1 MSNGYANSPGNYA
14 APRGQDGAAAY
25 PEGGVLP
32 PQAIEIEQA
41 VLGGMLI
48 EHEAATLAIELLQPS
63 DFYRKGHRHVFEIMQ
78 ELYEKSNPLDL
89 ITVESE
95 LRDRKLLEEIGGPA
109 YLGELTRAVSSAA
122 NIEYHCQILAEKAIK
137 RTIISTFTD
146 VVKESYDPGTDPYD
160 MLDKAER
167 SIYELANAKR
177 GIESNNMSDI
187 LKKTLQHLE
196 DIRGQKGGITGIP
209 SGTDVDKWTAGWQ
222 KGDMV
227 IIAARPSMGK
237 TAFVLTIARNAALFP
252 VEEKR
257 AAVAIFSLE
266 MSSQQLV
273 QRLLTM
279 EGRVNAQDARTG
291 RLTDNDFKLLIDAA
305 SRLFKAKIF
314 IDDTPALSVLELR
327 SKCRRLKS
335 EHDINLII
343 IDYLQLMRGNTNDRN
358 SNREQEIA
366 TISRGLKSLAKEL
379 DVPVIALSQLSRA
392 VETRGGN
399 KRPMLSDLRESGSI
413 EQDADVVCFLYRPGY
428 YNITTDDEGNSTE
441 GVAEVIIG
449 KQRNGPVGT
458 VKLQFVE
465 QYARFENF
473 ASYQNNA
480 PGMDSAESEGGGNQG
495 GGNSS
500 AALPPFD
507 DDDETAGAVSPS
519 EPGTSRR
526 PPMYQPGPADF
537 SDDSGEIPP
546 F

>member
-1 MSNGYANSPGNYA
+1 MSNGYANNPGNYQG
-14 APRGQDGAAAY
+14 PRGQDAPPAS

-48 EHEAATLAIELLQPS
+48 EHEAATLALELLQAS
-63 DFYRKGHRHVFEIMQ
+63 DFYRKGHRHVFEVMQ

-137 RTIISTFTD
+137 RTIISTFTE

-196 DIRGQKGGITGIP
+196 EIRGQKGGITGVP

-252 VEEKR
+252 VEDKR

-413 EQDADVVCFLYRPGY
+413 EQDADVVCFLYRPSY
-428 YNITTDDEGNSTE
+428 YKITTDEEGNSTE

-473 ASYQNNA
+473 ASYQNTA
-480 PGMDSAESEGGGNQG
+480 PGMDEGEDRGGGGNTR
-495 GGNSS
+495 S
-500 AALPPFD
+500 LPPVGMD
-507 DDDETAGAVSPS
+507 DDDDMMPAP

-526 PPMYQPGPADF
+526 PPIYQPGPDAF
-537 SDDSGEIPP
+537 PGSGEEDAP